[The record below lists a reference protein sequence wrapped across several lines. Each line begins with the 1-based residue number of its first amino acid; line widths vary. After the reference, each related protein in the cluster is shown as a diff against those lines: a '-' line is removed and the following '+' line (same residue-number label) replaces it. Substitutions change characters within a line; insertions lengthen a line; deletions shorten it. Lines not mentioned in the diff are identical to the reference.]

1 MQIDRYGEPQL
12 NFAAW
17 LLAQRD
23 RGDWVD
29 QIADQARRDR
39 TFPRCG
45 TADDV
50 RAHFEKLQADGDA
63 YAALDHA
70 ELDYH
75 AY

>member
-1 MQIDRYGEPQL
+1 MQTDRYGEPRL
-12 NFAAW
+12 TFAAW

-29 QIADQARRDR
+29 AIADQARRDR
-39 TFPRCG
+39 AFPRCG

-50 RAHFEKLQADGDA
+50 RAHFEKAQADGEA
-63 YAALDHA
+63 LAALDHA
-70 ELDYH
+70 EIDYY